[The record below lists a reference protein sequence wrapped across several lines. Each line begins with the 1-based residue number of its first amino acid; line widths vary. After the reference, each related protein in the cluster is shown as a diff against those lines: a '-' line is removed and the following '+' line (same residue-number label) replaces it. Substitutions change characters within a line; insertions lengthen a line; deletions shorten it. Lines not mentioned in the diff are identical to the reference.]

1 MEKGKKVTRQYRIAE
16 PIDCELNE
24 ISNATGKTKT
34 AIIEEA
40 LLQYFESSKQNKYE
54 EIANIFLEKLDEK
67 YSAYRTRIRLGV
79 RTAEINSQ
87 VMMEVLNTLL
97 MLKGTQRSAFTS
109 IQEAESPVISE
120 AKHAVKE
127 KIGKAAE
134 KMSMPISCFLN
145 QNFFQSRISRSLPEI
160 CSMMKTENT
169 AGRKKRSWEKM
180 VRSALAAGS

>member
-67 YSAYRTRIRLGV
+67 YSAYQTRIRLGV

-97 MLKGTQRSAFTS
+97 LLKGTQRSAFTS
-109 IQEAESPVISE
+109 IQEAESPVIAA
-120 AKHAVKE
+120 AKNTVKE
-127 KIGKAAE
+127 KIEKAKQKKDHA
-134 KMSMPISCFLN
+134 
-145 QNFFQSRISRSLPEI
+145 
-160 CSMMKTENT
+160 KT
-169 AGRKKRSWEKM
+169 
-180 VRSALAAGS
+180 